1 MANAI
6 RHVTKR
12 NGVYQYTRRVPQ
24 EVIDQPAAFEA
35 LFGGITPFRRSLRT
49 KDQAAALIAAHEVE
63 IDFERRVQHALGK
76 ALLSVP
82 RRRLT
87 PNLLQAIRA
96 EQKSLVTRPYR
107 QHLIQREQDAAHHVE
122 LDRMF
127 EQFEMDAEDIRRVL
141 IDMQTTD
148 DPRLNVAAIADQI
161 IDSEAIS
168 APTGSPERS
177 FLIKAVREGLIDGYR
192 EIGELMSGKQSV
204 LPAVNAVKRT
214 KQPRLSEIVTKHVE
228 VVASR
233 RTKVEIQTALRDFVA
248 HVGDLPIDEITKA
261 HVRSFCDHQGSKTVG
276 GRTRNSIARPM
287 SSANLKKKVGLLRAA
302 VNRFGEQSG
311 FEGANPFAGIRV
323 SVFTTPQSAKV
334 MPDKRPFELEELNRV
349 FAYPWFTGCASAKN
363 IHSPGEHRLTGMHYW
378 APVVALLTG
387 CRAGELGGLMLDEVR
402 LDDRFPHIIIRDNK
416 FRTTKKHYQRKI
428 PMLDQLIELGFS
440 DFVERARSEGH
451 ERLFDDWIAPGSN
464 ANADD
469 PAWSN
474 SAVIRSFNQTLV
486 PKALD
491 GLLMP
496 GARRAVTFHSFRGAF
511 KTLLMLQ
518 RYAIQQNY
526 VHEVVGHEKFHL
538 DARYIG
544 EIPLEETYP
553 AVRGCRYQGLVI
565 PRLW

>member
-6 RHVTKR
+6 KYVTKR
-12 NGVYQYTRRVPQ
+12 DGVYQYQRRVPQ
-24 EVIDQPAAFEA
+24 EVLDRPAAYEA
-35 LFGGITPFRRSLRT
+35 LFGGRPLFRRSLRT
-49 KDQAAALIAAHEVE
+49 KDQAAALIATHEVE
-63 IDFERRVQHALGK
+63 IDFDRRVQQALGK
-76 ALLSVP
+76 ALLATP
-82 RRRLT
+82 QRRLT
-87 PNLLQAIRA
+87 PNLLQAISA
-96 EQKSLVTRPYR
+96 EQKSLVARPYR
-107 QHLIQREQDAAHHVE
+107 QHLVQREQDMAHHVE
-122 LDRMF
+122 VERMF

-141 IDMQTTD
+141 IDMEPTD
-148 DPRLNVAAIADQI
+148 DPRLDVAAIANRI
-161 IDSEAIS
+161 IENEAIC
-168 APTGSPERS
+168 APTASPERS
-177 FLIKAVREGLIDGYR
+177 FVIKAVREGLIDGYR

-204 LPAVNAVKRT
+204 MPAVNAVKRT
-214 KQPRLSEIVTKHVE
+214 KQPRLSEVVMKHVA
-228 VVASR
+228 VIPSR
-233 RTKVEIQTALRDFVA
+233 RTKSEIQTALRDFIA

-261 HVRSFCDHQGSKTVG
+261 HVRSFCDHQGAKTVG

-302 VNRFGEQSG
+302 VNRFGAQSG

-323 SVFTTPQSAKV
+323 AVFTTPQSAKV

-349 FAYPWFTGCASAKN
+349 FAYPWFTGCASAKR
-363 IHSPGEHRLTGMHYW
+363 IHSPGHHRLTGMHYW

-387 CRAGELGGLMLDEVR
+387 CRAGELGGLMVDEVR

-428 PMLDQLIELGFS
+428 PMLDQLIELGFI
-440 DFVERARSEGH
+440 DFVERARSQGH
-451 ERLFDDWIAPGSN
+451 ERLFDDWIAPGGN
-464 ANADD
+464 AHADD

-511 KTLLMLQ
+511 KTLLTLQ
-518 RYAIQQNY
+518 RYGIQQNY

-553 AVRGCRYQGLVI
+553 AIRACRYDGLVL
-565 PRLW
+565 PSLT